1 MGSSSQHYRDT
12 APASTEDWENVTA
25 HPASTEGAYWQR
37 EARHPDWEQAVSELH
52 WVWDLHVYGMAS
64 LFSVLSVLCLLT
76 VLRLN
81 AQLSERPHLSSLNI
95 FLGILAF
102 SRLIVLFA
110 DPYGTTQALPI
121 VLLQVLW
128 DLGYPC
134 LVSAFALLQ
143 LSFVRMTQVKMT
155 RLNDES
161 AITIII
167 TIHFCLI
174 ITSGVLG
181 ALQQSLRILWLLT
194 QVAFIIWGGFL
205 CLSSLLGCLRLLRT
219 IVKVP
224 LQFLRQVDPG
234 YEITGIM
241 PVDMFSE
248 QSRDVQQPVPPQP
261 RIRITDVNEQTYSYA
276 SEASLAAR
284 NDHRGIVMS
293 PQHAETY
300 PLNCLQ
306 PSSPTHWKPPETR
319 SKPTTPNE
327 DPAVIKPL
335 IAPQRSQD
343 QNREATV
350 PTTVSTVQALP
361 PPIQQLSPVA
371 QIRVEDIQ
379 FDARKLKRQSRSRLE
394 KQLRRLTPGHSTVV
408 LFPDHQ
414 QNRGIHNG
422 LRHGHHEPADTEQP
436 SLLLQQLEYSVV
448 TNSSDTIPPLYSISS
463 GEKERR
469 WNGLKRCTA
478 TDLKAH
484 CLQETTT
491 VVSRQ
496 DFRIPNVLG
505 VTNAMAIKGAFS
517 SRVTRGYWIG
527 QVDFFSIA
535 VRIACRKR
543 RSSG

>member
-25 HPASTEGAYWQR
+25 HSASTEGAYSQR
-37 EARHPDWEQAVSELH
+37 EAFRPDWEQAVSELH

-64 LFSVLSVLCLLT
+64 LFSVLTVLCLLT

-81 AQLSERPHLSSLNI
+81 SQLSERPHMSSLNI

-102 SRLIVLFA
+102 SRLVVLFA
-110 DPYGTTQALPI
+110 DPYGYKQALPT
-121 VLLQVLW
+121 VLLRVLW

-161 AITIII
+161 VITIII
-167 TIHFCLI
+167 TFHFCLI

-234 YEITGIM
+234 YEISGIM
-241 PVDMFSE
+241 PVDMFAE
-248 QSRDVQQPVPPQP
+248 QSRENQPVPHQP
-261 RIRITDVNEQTYSYA
+261 RIRITDVNEQTYSYV
-276 SEASLAAR
+276 SEVSLATHH
-284 NDHRGIVMS
+284 DHRGVLMS

-306 PSSPTHWKPPETR
+306 PSSPTHWKPPEGDNELT
-319 SKPTTPNE
+319 SPSE
-327 DPAVIKPL
+327 DPAVIRPL
-335 IAPQRSQD
+335 IATHRSQEE
-343 QNREATV
+343 NKETSV
-350 PTTVSTVQALP
+350 PASVSTVQAP
-361 PPIQQLSPVA
+361 TPAQQLSPVA
-371 QIRVEDIQ
+371 QIRLEDFQ

-394 KQLRRLTPGHSTVV
+394 KQLRRLV
-408 LFPDHQ
+408 
-414 QNRGIHNG
+414 
-422 LRHGHHEPADTEQP
+422 
-436 SLLLQQLEYSVV
+436 
-448 TNSSDTIPPLYSISS
+448 
-463 GEKERR
+463 
-469 WNGLKRCTA
+469 CTSA
-478 TDLKAH
+478 
-484 CLQETTT
+484 
-491 VVSRQ
+491 
-496 DFRIPNVLG
+496 LG
-505 VTNAMAIKGAFS
+505 VTLCLLKIYDVFGPNALINSGNKPLFTLPWFCIQSISRIVEFIMAYAMVVMS
-517 SRVTRGYWIG
+517 QQTLNNHHYYYNN
-527 QVDFFSIA
+527 
-535 VRIACRKR
+535 
-543 RSSG
+543 